1 MVTLRITRPGTYLI
15 HATSQNAPAETDI
28 AIGQSLTTDSNGVP
42 ASSWILML
50 TGLGSVFAFFILHAW
65 WGRLHAWWHRPR

>member
-28 AIGQSLTTDSNGVP
+28 AIG
-42 ASSWILML
+42 
-50 TGLGSVFAFFILHAW
+50 
-65 WGRLHAWWHRPR
+65 